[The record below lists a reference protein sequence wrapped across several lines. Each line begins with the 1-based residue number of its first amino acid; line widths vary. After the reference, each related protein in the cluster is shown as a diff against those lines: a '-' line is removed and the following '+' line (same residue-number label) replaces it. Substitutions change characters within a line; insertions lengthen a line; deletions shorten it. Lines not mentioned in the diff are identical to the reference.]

1 MATNPPL
8 RLYIDTNI
16 FLDHLLGRDGRSSA
30 LFRAIARGDFFG
42 VTSQF
47 TLSEITG
54 VLKMAGRS
62 PDDINHIINNVQ
74 AFPNISIVF
83 HNATMLSDMPRD
95 MLATCCQCRDA
106 LHFVSAK
113 SLLADRIVTRDGGFR
128 HAVNAQIQCV
138 TPEQLIP

>member
-1 MATNPPL
+1 MATNPL
-8 RLYIDTNI
+8 RLYVDTNI
-16 FLDHLLGRDGRSSA
+16 FLDHFLGRTGKSSA
-30 LFRAIARGDFFG
+30 LFRAIARGEFFG

-47 TLSEITG
+47 TLSELTG
-54 VLKMAGRS
+54 VLKMAGKS

-83 HNATMLSDMPRD
+83 HDATMLSNMPSD

-113 SLLADRIVTRDGGFR
+113 SLSADRIVTRDSGFKR
-128 HAVNAQIQCV
+128 AVNSLIQCV

>member
-1 MATNPPL
+1 MKKMATSPQL

-16 FLDHLLGRDGRSSA
+16 FLDHFLGRTGKSSA

-47 TLSEITG
+47 TLSELTG
-54 VLKMAGRS
+54 VLKMAGKS
-62 PDDINHIINNVQ
+62 PDEINNIINNVQ

-83 HNATMLSDMPRD
+83 HDATMLSNMPMD

-113 SLLADRIVTRDGGFR
+113 SLMADRIVTRDNDFKR
-128 HAVNAQIQCV
+128 AVNS
-138 TPEQLIP
+138 LI

>member
-1 MATNPPL
+1 MKKMATSPQL

-16 FLDHLLGRDGRSSA
+16 FLDHFLGRTGKSSA

-47 TLSEITG
+47 TLSELTG
-54 VLKMAGRS
+54 VLKMAGKS
-62 PDDINHIINNVQ
+62 PDEINNIINNVQ

-83 HNATMLSDMPRD
+83 HDATMLSNMPSD
-95 MLATCCQCRDA
+95 MLTTCCQCRDA

-113 SLLADRIVTRDGGFR
+113 SLMADRIVTRDNDFKR
-128 HAVNAQIQCV
+128 AVNS
-138 TPEQLIP
+138 LI